1 MPDLKE
7 KSVGLLATGVIAL
20 DAVVAVTL
28 FTVPVGK
35 TCILDKLQI
44 VASADMGAT
53 TLTVGR
59 VGALTDFLPTQ
70 TVTACNGAGS
80 VARLAPVPN
89 ATTVE
94 HFEYAAGV
102 VIQADVTAA
111 NGNATNTYYLYGTLD
126 DA

>member
-1 MPDLKE
+1 MASQKE
-7 KSVGLLATGVIAL
+7 VAISLLATGTIAL
-20 DAVVAVTL
+20 DAAAAVTL
-28 FTVPVGK
+28 YTVPTGK
-35 TCILDKLQI
+35 TCILDKLMI
-44 VASADMGAT
+44 VSSAAMGAT

-59 VGALTDFLPTQ
+59 STALTDFLPTQ
-70 TVTACNGAGS
+70 TMTACNGAGS

-102 VIQADVTAA
+102 IIQANVTAG
-111 NGNATNTYYLYGTLD
+111 NGDATNTFYLYGTLD

>member
-28 FTVPVGK
+28 YTVPVGK

>member
-1 MPDLKE
+1 MADLKE
-7 KSVGLLATGVIAL
+7 KGVILLATGNLPLNGVT
-20 DAVVAVTL
+20 AVTL
-28 FTVPVGK
+28 YTVPVGK
-35 TCILDKLQI
+35 TCILDKLQV

-53 TLTVGR
+53 VLTVGR
-59 VGALTDFLPTQ
+59 VGALTDFLPSQ

-94 HFEYAAGV
+94 HFEYAAAV
-102 VIQADVTAA
+102 VIQANVTTA
-111 NGNATNTYYLYGTLD
+111 NGSATNTYYLYGTLD

>member
-1 MPDLKE
+1 MADLKE
-7 KSVGLLATGVIAL
+7 EAIGLLASGNLPLNGVA
-20 DAVVAVTL
+20 AVTIY
-28 FTVPVGK
+28 TVPVGK

-53 TLTVGR
+53 VLTVGR
-59 VGALTDFLPTQ
+59 VGTLTDFLPAQ
-70 TVTACNGAGS
+70 TVTACNAAGS
-80 VARLAPVPN
+80 VARLAPIPN

-102 VIQADVTAA
+102 VIQVDVTTA
-111 NGNATNTYYLYGTLD
+111 NGNATNAYYLYGTLD